1 MNEGEIR
8 NAEKPHRVRGVVHM
22 IALRSIVLVVLVVV
36 AGASAQVLLKSGIN
50 AASANLGGDI
60 SDKAQLFGQLLH
72 SPQIWLALFPYAAGL
87 AVWMVALTQLPLNFA
102 YSFQALTYVLV
113 PVASVLWLSEPIP
126 SPRWVGI
133 LVICVAIVIVGVT
146 R

>member
-1 MNEGEIR
+1 MKDGEI
-8 NAEKPHRVRGVVHM
+8 AVFDEPQRVRGAVNM
-22 IALRSIVLVVLVVV
+22 IALRSIVLVILVVV

-60 SDKAQLFGQLLH
+60 SDKSQLFRELLR
-72 SPQIWLALFPYAAGL
+72 SPQIWLALFLYAGGL

-113 PVASVLWLSEPIP
+113 PVASVLWLNEPIP
-126 SPRWVGI
+126 GPRWVGI
-133 LVICVAIVIVGVT
+133 LVICVGIVIVGIT